1 MSNTL
6 NRTIMYFYFGKNM
19 YNIERT
25 VDFMKD
31 FKLVILPLALI
42 VIIVLGGCG
51 KTVINCEADEIKL
64 YSWEY
69 LGEQGLVSTLEFA
82 DDNAVLKINNKDV
95 QCEINGLCVFGEDS
109 FVIIDNSLKKEFPF
123 KYTLSGTEL
132 SLEYNG
138 DSINFAKRTTSAG
151 DT

>member
-6 NRTIMYFYFGKNM
+6 NRTIMYFCFQKNM

-31 FKLVILPLALI
+31 FKFVILSLALI

-82 DDNAVLKINNKDV
+82 EDNAVLKIKNDNEE
-95 QCEINGLCVFGEDS
+95 CEINGLCVFGEDG
-109 FVIIDNSLKKEFPF
+109 FVIVDDSLKSDIPF
-123 KYTLSGTEL
+123 EYTLSGT
-132 SLEYNG
+132 
-138 DSINFAKRTTSAG
+138 
-151 DT
+151 